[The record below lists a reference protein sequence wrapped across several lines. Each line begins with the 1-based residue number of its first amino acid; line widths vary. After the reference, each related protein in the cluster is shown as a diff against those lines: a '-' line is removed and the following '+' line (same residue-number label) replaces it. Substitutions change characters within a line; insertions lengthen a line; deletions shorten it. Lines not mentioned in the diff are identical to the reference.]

1 MTPTE
6 AIATGYATHGLICS
20 QKSSEIELADVYNV
34 LQLIHYSK
42 KLAKRMSRRDEKK
55 NKNID
60 PNRGEIGRAHV

>member
-34 LQLIHYSK
+34 IQYIILRNWRNVCLVVR
-42 KLAKRMSRRDEKK
+42 KRKIK
-55 NKNID
+55 I
-60 PNRGEIGRAHV
+60 